1 MDTILCSIFSGGY
14 CTLVEPNKTGIAEMQ
29 NLFSAY
35 DIPEDKYTIR
45 AATIEE
51 TDIQE
56 QYDIVIAEG
65 FLHSIDNSEEII
77 RRLSGYVREGGVIV
91 ITCMDVFSMFVEQ
104 MKRLVCHVLIKDIHE
119 YEAQVKWC
127 ADFFAGQMKNAKG
140 MSRSVEDWVRDD
152 MLNPAF
158 NNEKILS
165 MDKAFEIFENDFSL
179 LGSSQRIF
187 TDYSWYKDLE
197 YDEKAELLHQYKL
210 KRHNFLFTGLEETI
224 LSEEDS
230 KFLEQRI
237 SVIRQYAREYE
248 VKSADVYLNKVE
260 ESLKEI
266 RPTMQKINQVCAEFV
281 DEVIEILCGLKTG
294 QAMGF
299 ERYKTFYAAVGR
311 TQQYLSMV
319 KKVTKMT

>member
-1 MDTILCSIFSGGY
+1 
-14 CTLVEPNKTGIAEMQ
+14 MQ

-35 DIPEDKYTIR
+35 EIPEDKYTIR
-45 AATIEE
+45 AAAIEE

-77 RRLSGYVREGGVIV
+77 RRLSGYVKEGGVIV

-119 YEAQVKWC
+119 YEVQVKWC
-127 ADFFAGQMKNAKG
+127 TDFFAGQMKNAKG

-248 VKSADVYLNKVE
+248 VKSTDVCLSKVE

-266 RPTMQKINQVCAEFV
+266 RPIMEKINPVCAEFV
-281 DEVIEILCGLKTG
+281 DEVIEILCGLKAG
-294 QAMGF
+294 QAMSF